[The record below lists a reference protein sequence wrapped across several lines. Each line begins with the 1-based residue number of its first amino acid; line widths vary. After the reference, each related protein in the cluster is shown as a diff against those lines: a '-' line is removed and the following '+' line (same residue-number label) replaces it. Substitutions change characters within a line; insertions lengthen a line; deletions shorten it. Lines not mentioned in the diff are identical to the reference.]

1 MKRWVSIVSIFL
13 FALLWVS
20 LSPPGSSQSQAQ
32 NRKPIAMTSAD
43 CAGCHNNPNLARN
56 VAGLP
61 ATLLVDRALFA
72 DSVHRQL
79 DCTSCHSDV
88 KSVPHGSP
96 AKVDCGTCHQDASAA
111 YDKGLH
117 AKAIQN
123 GNIKAATCVD
133 CHGEAHSIRRAS
145 DPKSTVNHANI
156 AATCGSCHGQKFVME
171 GSGLTT
177 RPFLSYQESVH
188 GRAVAS
194 GNAKA
199 AACTDCHGSHDIRPP
214 TDAQSQIARFNVPRT
229 CGTCHGD
236 ISAEFSRSI
245 HGQSLARGNWQAPV
259 CTDCH
264 GIHMIKPHIDPSSSV
279 AAQALAKTTCAQC
292 HEGVRLSQEFGV
304 LGKRS
309 SSYMDSYHGLASS
322 LGSGVI
328 ANCASCH
335 GVHNILPS
343 SDPHSTVNS
352 GNLVQTCGK
361 CHAGASENFIL
372 GKIHLD
378 VPSSQDIGSVATRW
392 VRWIYLSLIG
402 VVIGGMLIHNG
413 LVWRMKAA
421 LKRKSQ
427 HRPIVRMNANQRVQ
441 HLLLLSS
448 FFVLVFTGFALKFP
462 DSWLGALLGSSES
475 FRRVGHRAA
484 AVVMIVAGLYHAV
497 YMLGTREGRQGLRDF
512 LPKPKDLVDLF
523 QNLRYYLGRSV
534 SPAKIGRFGY
544 AEKAEYWAVIW
555 GTILMGLTG
564 LMIWFKVEIFSFL
577 PRWSIDIA
585 LAIHFYEAILA
596 TLAIV
601 VWHFYH
607 VIFDPDVYP
616 MSFAWLDGRV
626 SEELF
631 KDEHALAYED
641 MKRASQPAEDV
652 DLQSAGPGPPTET
665 DPKPSATADS

>member
-1 MKRWVSIVSIFL
+1 M
-13 FALLWVS
+13 
-20 LSPPGSSQSQAQ
+20 SS
-32 NRKPIAMTSAD
+32 RD
-43 CAGCHNNPNLARN
+43 CITCHNNPDLGKDIDANQRSLHISKT
-56 VAGLP
+56 VFL
-61 ATLLVDRALFA
+61 
-72 DSVHRQL
+72 DSAHGSL
-79 DCTSCHSDV
+79 DCTSCHSDI
-88 KSVPHGSP
+88 KAFPHDSP
-96 AKVDCGTCHQDASAA
+96 AKVNCGDCHKDALAA
-111 YDKGLH
+111 YSQGLH

-123 GNIKAATCVD
+123 GNIKAATCTD
-133 CHGEAHSIRRAS
+133 CHGEAHAIQQSS
-145 DPKSTVNHANI
+145 DPRSTVNHANI

-214 TDAQSQIARFNVPRT
+214 TDAQSAIARFNVPRT
-229 CGTCHGD
+229 CGKCHSE
-236 ISAEFSRSI
+236 IATEFGRSI

-264 GIHMIKPHIDPSSSV
+264 GIHMIKAHIDPTSSV
-279 AAQALAKTTCAQC
+279 AAQALAKSTCAQC
-292 HEGVRLSQEFGV
+292 HEGVLLAQEFGV

-309 SSYMDSYHGLASS
+309 SSYMDSYHGLASK

-335 GVHNILPS
+335 GIHNILPS
-343 SDPHSTVNS
+343 SDPKSMVNI

-378 VPSSQDIGSVATRW
+378 VPTSQDIGSVATRW
-392 VRWIYLSLIG
+392 VRRIYLSLIT
-402 VVIGGMLIHNG
+402 VVIGGMLVHNG
-413 LVWRMKAA
+413 LVWRKKAS
-421 LKRKSQ
+421 LRRKAE
-427 HRPIVRMNANQRVQ
+427 HRPIVRMTANQRVQ
-441 HLLLLSS
+441 HLLLLAS
-448 FFVLVFTGFALKFP
+448 FFFLVFTGFALKYP

-475 FRRVGHRAA
+475 FRRIGHRLA
-484 AVVMIVAGLYHAV
+484 AVAMIGVGLYHLA
-497 YMLGTREGRQGLRDF
+497 YMLGTREGRQGLKDF
-512 LPKPKDLVDLF
+512 LPVRKDLLDLF
-523 QNLRYYLGRSV
+523 QNLRYYLGRSF
-534 SPAKIGRFGY
+534 SPAKIDRFGY

-555 GTILMGLTG
+555 GTMLMGLTG
-564 LMIWFKVEIFSFL
+564 LMIWFKVEMFSFL

-585 LAIHFYEAILA
+585 LAVHFYEAILA

-616 MSFAWLDGRV
+616 MSWAWLDGRV
-626 SEELF
+626 SEKLF
-631 KDEHALAYED
+631 KEEHPLAYED
-641 MKRASQPAEDV
+641 MNRASQPDADV
-652 DLQSAGPGPPTET
+652 RPQDGLSEPPKAA
-665 DPKPSATADS
+665 DSKPSPAD

>member
-1 MKRWVSIVSIFL
+1 MKRCVLLAIISLFL
-13 FALLWVS
+13 LLWATQS
-20 LSPPGSSQSQAQ
+20 LPGSGRSRAQ
-32 NRKPIAMTSAD
+32 NTKSAAMTSAD
-43 CAGCHNNPNLARN
+43 CVGCHDNADLTRDLA
-56 VAGLP
+56 GKP
-61 ATLLVDRALFA
+61 ASFQVSRARFA
-72 DSVHRQL
+72 DSVHGLL
-79 DCTSCHSDV
+79 DCSSCHSDV
-88 KSVPHGSP
+88 NTVPHASP
-96 AKVDCGTCHQDASAA
+96 AKVDCGSCHQDASAA
-111 YDKGLH
+111 YNKGLH
-117 AKAIQN
+117 AKAIQS

-133 CHGEAHSIRRAS
+133 CHGEAHAIQRSS
-145 DPKSTVNHANI
+145 DPRSTVNHANI
-156 AATCGSCHGQKFVME
+156 AATCGSCHGEKFVME

-214 TDAQSQIARFNVPRT
+214 TDAQSAIARFNVPRT
-229 CGTCHGD
+229 CGQCHGD
-236 ISAEFSRSI
+236 IATEFGRSI

-264 GIHMIKPHIDPSSSV
+264 GIHLIKSHIDPTSSV

-292 HEGVRLSQEFGV
+292 HEGVRLAQEFDV

-309 SSYMDSYHGLASS
+309 SSYMDSYHGLASK

-335 GVHNILPS
+335 GIHNILPS
-343 SDPHSTVNS
+343 SDTNSMVHS

-378 VPSSQDIGSVATRW
+378 VPTSQDIGSVATRW
-392 VRWIYLSLIG
+392 VRWIYLSLITL
-402 VVIGGMLIHNG
+402 VIGGMLIHNG
-413 LVWRMKAA
+413 LVWRKKAV
-421 LKRKSQ
+421 LRRKAD
-427 HRPIVRMNANQRVQ
+427 RPIVRMTTNQRVQ
-441 HLLLLSS
+441 HLLLLTS
-448 FFVLVFTGFALKFP
+448 FFFLVFTGFALKYP
-462 DSWLGALLGSSES
+462 DSWLGVLLGSSES
-475 FRRVGHRAA
+475 FRRIGHRIA
-484 AVVMIVAGLYHAV
+484 AVVMIGVGLYHVA
-497 YMLGTREGRQGLRDF
+497 YMLGTREGRQGLKDF
-512 LPKPKDLVDLF
+512 LPKPKDLLDLF
-523 QNLRYYLGRSV
+523 QNVRYYLGRSI

-555 GTILMGLTG
+555 GTLLMGLTG
-564 LMIWFKVEIFSFL
+564 LMIWFKVEMFSFL

-616 MSFAWLDGRV
+616 MSWAWLDGRV
-626 SEELF
+626 SEESF
-631 KDEHALAYED
+631 KEEHALAYED
-641 MKRASQPAEDV
+641 MKRVSQPDADV
-652 DLQSAGPGPPTET
+652 QNQGGGSGPAKAG
-665 DPKPSATADS
+665 DSKPSTAD